1 VSEKT
6 GKVLSFPA
14 DRPLVGQ
21 DQLLRSA
28 IAGKRLVAFVLG
40 GCRRIAEPHDYG
52 IYRGERRLFFY
63 QVGGESRSRPATGWR
78 WAILSKVSGLEVLD
92 ETFAGSRPAPTGQ
105 HVQWDA
111 LIATATTR
119 QR

>member
-1 VSEKT
+1 MAEKA

-52 IYRGERRLFFY
+52 IYKGERRLFFY

-78 WAILSKVSGLEVLD
+78 WAVVSKVSDLEILD
-92 ETFAGSRPAPTGQ
+92 GTFTGPRPGATGR

-111 LIATATTR
+111 LIASVSLR
-119 QR
+119 PR